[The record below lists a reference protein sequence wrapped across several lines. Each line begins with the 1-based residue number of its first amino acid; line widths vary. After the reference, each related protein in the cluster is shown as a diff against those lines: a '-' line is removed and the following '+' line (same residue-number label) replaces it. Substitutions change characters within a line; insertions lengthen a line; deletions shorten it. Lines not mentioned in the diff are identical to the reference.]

1 MSTIEQQDIAAL
13 RQRISRLEAQIEFLY
28 SHLGV
33 TFVENNSPLDNPKV
47 IDALRANNV
56 IEAIKQYR
64 EATGMGLAEA
74 KIAVEEIRARLGL

>member
-28 SHLGV
+28 RHLGV

-47 IDALRANNV
+47 IDALRANNI